1 MSTRFLCLGVLAL
14 LTLGAGGRQPQRE
27 PSGTAARQEPRGSCG
42 TVTGAVAALG
52 PDLIVIRGAEPRPM
66 QLEVGPELAVTVAG
80 RPASREVLAPGM
92 EVRATYQLIDG
103 QPTAVSIDAALLS
116 RPEAARPGSE
126 PPPPPPPRAAPPTSP
141 QEEFQPSPMETSP
154 SPPPYVGPVGP
165 LPLP

>member
-1 MSTRFLCLGVLAL
+1 MSMRFLSLGVLAL
-14 LTLGAGGRQPQRE
+14 LTVGAGGRQPRQE
-27 PSGTAARQEPRGSCG
+27 PSGTATRQELRGQCG

-80 RPASREVLAPGM
+80 RPASREVLTPGM

-103 QPTAVSIDAALLS
+103 QPTAVSIDAASLT
-116 RPEAARPGSE
+116 RPEVARPGSE
-126 PPPPPPPRAAPPTSP
+126 PQPPPAPRTAPPTSP
-141 QEEFQPSPMETSP
+141 QGEFQPSPMETPP
-154 SPPPYVGPVGP
+154 SPPSYVGPVGP